1 MKDIVWGDVL
11 SIGVDEIDEDHKKLV
26 SIFNTLNH
34 AVKEG
39 ESAEYLAAV
48 LEELINCT
56 VWHFSHEERL
66 MLKYGYRDMEEHK
79 IEHRELIDDA
89 KKLQQEI
96 TESDTPVAEKHIE
109 YLERWLTEHILN
121 MDMRLG
127 SHLSQHI

>member
-26 SIFNTLNH
+26 SIFNVLNH

-39 ESAEYLAAV
+39 DSAEYLAAV

-66 MLKYGYRDMEEHK
+66 MLKYGYKDIDHHK
-79 IEHRELIDDA
+79 AEHRELIDSA

-96 TESDTPVAEKHIE
+96 TQSDKPVADEQIE
-109 YLERWLTEHILN
+109 FLERWLTEHILN

-127 SHLSQHI
+127 SYLSQQI